1 MMEKNYAGS
10 LGLPRC
16 ADDYHLR
23 WRGKHIDENRC
34 SAADS

>member
-1 MMEKNYAGS
+1 MMEKYYAGS

>member
-1 MMEKNYAGS
+1 MMEKKLCRQ
-10 LGLPRC
+10 LGLARC